1 MSLRMAAT
9 TLLHGKSYLG
19 GWYRHLR
26 RQLPSYAAA
35 IKAMARCLA
44 VLVYRADESFWR
56 GLNGQPVSEHRSQR
70 RAELFHQRRSRFR
83 EPFQVL
89 QHSSIVGNP
98 QAVFG

>member
-1 MSLRMAAT
+1 MSFRMAAT
-9 TLLHGKSYLG
+9 TLLHSKSYLG

-56 GLNGQPVSEHRSQR
+56 GLNGPARLGASVTAPRGVVPSAAQPI
-70 RAELFHQRRSRFR
+70 
-83 EPFQVL
+83 P
-89 QHSSIVGNP
+89 
-98 QAVFG
+98 